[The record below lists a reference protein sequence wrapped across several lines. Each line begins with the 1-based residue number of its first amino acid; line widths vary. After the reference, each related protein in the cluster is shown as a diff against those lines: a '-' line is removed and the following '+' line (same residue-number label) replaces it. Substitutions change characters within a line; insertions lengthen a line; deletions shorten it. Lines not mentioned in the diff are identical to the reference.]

1 MTRDFLQALRMVR
14 RTPLVAA
21 VIIISL
27 GIGIGA
33 NTTVFSWLQALV
45 VHPLPGVAGS
55 ASLQFV
61 EPKTDTGGYP
71 GMSWREYQDLALRLT
86 SFEDL
91 FATRMVPLYVG
102 DAATVERTFG
112 ELVSANY
119 FRALGLHPALGRFFR
134 DDEGARPGG
143 DPVVVISHDFW
154 QSHFQQAP
162 DAIGRTLHVNDRDL
176 TVIGVAP
183 QAFQGTVLGL
193 SFDLWLPATIAPV
206 IFAGSREL
214 DDRAIRGYAVMGR
227 PRAGVSQARITAD
240 AVAAMRELAAAYPET
255 NGNLTAEVL
264 SFWRALRGPQRFLIS
279 AVGFLQVVMLLL
291 LLAVCGNT
299 ANLVLA
305 RATVR
310 RREVGI
316 RLALGARPARILRL
330 LLIENVVL
338 GTLGAGLGTVLA
350 IWGTRALLVLP
361 VTLGLPIRFQT
372 GVDTMTLGF
381 SALLGIASGLLF
393 GAAPSLQLSQLDPQR
408 ALRAGDRGG
417 RQTFL
422 HRALMG
428 VQVALA
434 LLVLV
439 AAGLFYRSLDET
451 RDIDPG
457 FRAEGV
463 LLAAYDLSGRS
474 PTADTSRQFASRLL
488 DELRTLPGVESAA
501 IAASVPLDIHGL
513 PARSFRVEGHARDDG
528 QPDQAASNIVTA
540 GYFAA
545 MGVPILSGHDFAE
558 FGDPAAPPQAIVNQA
573 FLQQFL
579 ANAEPIGRRVQ
590 AGSGTYV
597 IVGVVKT
604 TVSNSF
610 GEAPTPAIYFS
621 YRDRP
626 ARSGEIHLRL
636 RGATETAAAAGVR
649 RIVRGLDPTLPVY
662 NVRSLQEHI
671 EKNLVLR
678 RIPARMF
685 VVLGPLML
693 VLAGIG
699 IYAVVAYGVA
709 QRTTEISVRQALG
722 ATPGGV
728 VRQVMFETARVI
740 AVGAIAGWTVAY
752 LFTRVLLDL
761 SGALTVLTLVPLAL
775 ALVAALACW
784 LPASRAAGA
793 PLWAALK
800 NE

>member
-1 MTRDFLQALRMVR
+1 VTKDLLQALRMVR

-21 VIIISL
+21 VIVVSL

-71 GMSWREYQDLALRLT
+71 GVSWREYQDLAKRLT

-119 FRALGLHPALGRFFR
+119 FRALRLQPAAGRFFR
-134 DDEGARPGG
+134 DDEGSRPGG

-162 DAIGRTLHVNDRDL
+162 DAIGRTLRVNDRDL

-183 QAFQGTVLGL
+183 KAFQGTVLGL
-193 SFDLWLPATIAPV
+193 SFDLWTPATIAPV

-214 DDRAIRGYAVMGR
+214 DDRSIRGYAVMGR
-227 PRAGVSQARITAD
+227 PRAGVSQARIDAD

-264 SFWRALRGPQRFLIS
+264 SFWRALRGPQRFLVS

-338 GTLGAGLGTVLA
+338 GILGAGLGTVLA
-350 IWGTRALLVLP
+350 VWGTQALLVLP
-361 VTLGLPIRFQT
+361 MTSGLPIRFQT
-372 GVDTMTLGF
+372 GVDAMTLGF

-393 GAAPSLQLSQLDPQR
+393 GAVPSLQLSRLDPQR

-428 VQVALA
+428 IQVALA

-457 FRAEGV
+457 FRADGV

-474 PTADTSRQFASRLL
+474 PTADTSLRFASRLV
-488 DELRTLPGVESAA
+488 DELRAMPGVESAA

-513 PARSFRVEGHARDDG
+513 PTRSFRVDGHARDDG
-528 QPDQAASNIVTA
+528 QPDRAASNTVTA

-545 MGVPILSGHDFAE
+545 MGIPIVAGRDFAE
-558 FGDPAAPPQAIVNQA
+558 LNDPAAPPQAIVNQA
-573 FLQQFL
+573 FLQQFV
-579 ANAEPIGRRVQ
+579 ASAEPLGRRVQ
-590 AGSGTYV
+590 AGNRTYV

-626 ARSGEIHLRL
+626 AQSGEIHLRL
-636 RGATETAAAAGVR
+636 RGATEAAATAGVR
-649 RIVRGLDPTLPVY
+649 RIVRGMDPTLPVY

-678 RIPARMF
+678 RVPARMF

-709 QRTTEISVRQALG
+709 QRKTEIGVRQALG
-722 ATPGGV
+722 ATPGRV
-728 VRQVMFETARVI
+728 VGQVMFETARVI
-740 AVGAIAGWTVAY
+740 AIGAIAGWTVAY

-761 SGALTVLTLVPLAL
+761 SGALMVLTVVPLAL
-775 ALVAALACW
+775 GLVAALACW
-784 LPASRAAGA
+784 LPASRAASA
-793 PLWAALK
+793 PVWGALK